1 MITDD
6 LYKSWSH
13 LIIVPLLVHYYY
25 LLLGDCDKYFPIN
38 HPHWHI
44 LNLPCGS
51 WQWSSYRIHVPLKLK
66 LNYRKKMQ
74 KSVFVKVIVAAA
86 SAPPEPQHKTH
97 KPSARTRIVISLPSS
112 DLWPAKSA
120 RCFWSCRHQCLRQS
134 QVQIVTAYR
143 RFIQYYSDDDW
154 ISRRHHRHT
163 ITSPCPVE
171 FWVFCGK
178 VQGNL

>member
-1 MITDD
+1 MGSNKRGINTNNKLMSVLRSPFMTNWFVNEEDRRLGFVINDD

-25 LLLGDCDKYFPIN
+25 LLLGDSDKYFPIN

-120 RCFWSCRHQCLRQS
+120 RCFWSCRHQCLR
-134 QVQIVTAYR
+134 YR
-143 RFIQYYSDDDW
+143 
-154 ISRRHHRHT
+154 
-163 ITSPCPVE
+163 
-171 FWVFCGK
+171 
-178 VQGNL
+178 